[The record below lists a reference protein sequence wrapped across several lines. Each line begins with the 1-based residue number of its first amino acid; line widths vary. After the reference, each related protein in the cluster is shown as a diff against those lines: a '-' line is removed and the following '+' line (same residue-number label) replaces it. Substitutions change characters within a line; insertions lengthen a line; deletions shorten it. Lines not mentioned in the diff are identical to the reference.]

1 MQNFQKYN
9 TTRTVRRKEAQLS
22 IQKNAYILRSGREE
36 KVFFLN
42 THAWALP
49 ITSWIPIHTF
59 FLRITELNLQDFN
72 ILWHLRSNA
81 FFL

>member
-36 KVFFLN
+36 KVFFFKYTCLGFTHNLLN
-42 THAWALP
+42 SNPH
-49 ITSWIPIHTF
+49 F
-59 FLRITELNLQDFN
+59 FF
-72 ILWHLRSNA
+72 
-81 FFL
+81 